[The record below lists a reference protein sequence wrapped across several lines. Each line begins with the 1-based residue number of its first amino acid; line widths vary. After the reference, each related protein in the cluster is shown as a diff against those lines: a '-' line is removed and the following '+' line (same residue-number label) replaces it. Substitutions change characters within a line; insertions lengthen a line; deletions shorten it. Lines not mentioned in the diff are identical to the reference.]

1 MDLDAWQNGVM
12 KQGLHDL
19 AEKFSVR
26 AGQRGFFARPSRKL
40 ETLTL
45 AERAEQGHLPF
56 ELGKNKEGK
65 RQKKKHKLPDGV
77 LDQNVHS
84 VTQELRWKPVVF
96 AFMLFP
102 LFWAFRLDFWLFGL

>member
-1 MDLDAWQNGVM
+1 MWQNGVM

-45 AERAEQGHLPF
+45 AERAQQGHLPF

-65 RQKKKHKLPDGV
+65 RQKKSTNCQTAFWIRMFTRSRRSCVG
-77 LDQNVHS
+77 N
-84 VTQELRWKPVVF
+84 RWF
-96 AFMLFP
+96 SLSCY
-102 LFWAFRLDFWLFGL
+102 FRCFGLLDWIFAYLAYDFN